1 VLTDLYSSRQSLIT
15 ASLSRLTNLVDL
27 YQYLGGGQIEHSD
40 DQEHAP
46 DAPLYSA
53 PAVAQTAGAC

>member
-1 VLTDLYSSRQSLIT
+1 LIT